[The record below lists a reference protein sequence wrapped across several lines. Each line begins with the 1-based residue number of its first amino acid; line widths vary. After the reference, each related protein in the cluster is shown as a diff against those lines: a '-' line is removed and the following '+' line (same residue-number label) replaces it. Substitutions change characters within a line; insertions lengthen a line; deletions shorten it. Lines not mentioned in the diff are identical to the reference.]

1 MSKALPHQ
9 LMQARNDLTMVMD
22 ARNLAH
28 RHSHASPGVGA
39 CSARGQTV
47 TLAQAIAWGVGFCR
61 SGACYPPAQGG
72 NPHATGRKR

>member
-9 LMQARNDLTMVMD
+9 LMQARNDLGLVMD

-28 RHSHASPGVGA
+28 RQSNRSLLIAACGA
-39 CSARGQTV
+39 KGQLV

-61 SGACYPPAQGG
+61 SGACYPPVQGG
-72 NPHATGRKR
+72 NPHSTGRAR